1 MFAAIRRE
9 VTHVRVRV
17 SDPERMDELSEFLAS
32 ERDVVVARRA
42 EDELEVTILGSYGTG
57 PMRMALY
64 LRLRAWEAAAGAAG
78 SFAEI
83 VD

>member
-1 MFAAIRRE
+1 M
-9 VTHVRVRV
+9 RVRV
-17 SDPERMDELSEFLAS
+17 SDPERLGDLSEFL
-32 ERDVVVARRA
+32 ETEQNVVVGRLG
-42 EDELEVTILGSYGTG
+42 EDELEVTILGSYGSG

-64 LRLRAWEAAAGAAG
+64 LRLRAWEAAAGAAA